1 MKSPALSHSAYQEDT
16 AMESNEEYF
25 LRALRRTSNGLTD
38 SLIPAHGAKLT
49 KLLKRFESTPSI
61 GREVNALLGVQ
72 GFGKCALAME
82 WLLERTKRLNDFST
96 PEQFE
101 SDILLL
107 NEKLFEA
114 FLNQPFD
121 MPDYSRTFEAPT
133 RPIQQNIELTDDEF
147 VGTSYRSAESVS
159 LDTPEDGSQSGST
172 PSAANDS
179 MSEPNWGSTPSIEA
193 YESALTSA
201 SPDAPAND
209 PSPSLSQAMNPE
221 LFESSERIA
230 QNAIE
235 FSDKPS
241 SDRPIAM
248 AVIRVT
254 IRAAVDIAKNTNNV
268 IVQEFF
274 EAMLRLI
281 AYADEQGKIRSDQFA
296 DVIRDIGDR
305 LMIGLKSPSGGI
317 TILKNITT
325 FMSDPKELLQKK

>member
-1 MKSPALSHSAYQEDT
+1 
-16 AMESNEEYF
+16 MESNEEYF

-49 KLLKRFESTPSI
+49 RLLNRFESTPSI

-147 VGTSYRSAESVS
+147 IGTSYQSSPSAVLE
-159 LDTPEDGSQSGST
+159 TPAEEMQPEDVRV
-172 PSAANDS
+172 SAVES
-179 MSEPNWGSTPSIEA
+179 MSEPNWSSTPSIAA
-193 YESALTSA
+193 YESSLTSSSA
-201 SPDAPAND
+201 ETTLSDS
-209 PSPSLSQAMNPE
+209 SPSLSEAMNPE
-221 LFESSERIA
+221 LYESSERIA
-230 QNAIE
+230 QNAVE
-235 FSDKPS
+235 FIDKPS

-268 IVQEFF
+268 IVQDFF

-305 LMIGLKSPSGGI
+305 LMIVLKAPSGGI
-317 TILKNITT
+317 TILKNITL
-325 FMSDPKELLQKK
+325 FMADPKELLQKK